1 MLGSRLKCLMNVIRQ
16 VIQNLEMKQ
25 NDYSMP
31 FPSHVRALSK
41 KSHCSVLSQ
50 QAAGGAGWGRAI
62 KEEGEVQGSPKSFR
76 EDPGCHI
83 ERSSQGMHRAS
94 SLEVGDSIE
103 HGGHASGRS
112 GVRRL
117 EGWG

>member
-41 KSHCSVLSQ
+41 KSHCSILSQ
-50 QAAGGAGWGRAI
+50 QAAGGRGGA
-62 KEEGEVQGSPKSFR
+62 
-76 EDPGCHI
+76 
-83 ERSSQGMHRAS
+83 ERSKRRERSKGAPR
-94 SLEVGDSIE
+94 
-103 HGGHASGRS
+103 ASGRTQ
-112 GVRRL
+112 GAT
-117 EGWG
+117 